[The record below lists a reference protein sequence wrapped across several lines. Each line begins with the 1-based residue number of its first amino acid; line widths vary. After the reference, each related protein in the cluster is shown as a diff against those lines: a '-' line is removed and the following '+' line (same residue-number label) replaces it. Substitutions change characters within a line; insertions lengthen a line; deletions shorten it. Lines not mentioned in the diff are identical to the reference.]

1 VVFWTDVITDGAFGQ
16 SIRKRKVKY
25 KNTERMHN
33 LPYPDLA
40 SMPHLE
46 GSIIKLPKVEAHS
59 YVAGELE
66 IDNLMADK

>member
-1 VVFWTDVITDGAFGQ
+1 
-16 SIRKRKVKY
+16 
-25 KNTERMHN
+25 MHN

-46 GSIIKLPKVEAHS
+46 GRIIKLPKVDAHS

-66 IDNLMADK
+66 IDNLMTDK